1 MGYKCLAAHFFI
13 RKQSKAANKQP
24 SPSWYTEET
33 VDHNTIATDIDTVK
47 ASNVNPA
54 RRVTVSEHQAT
65 FAPIAND
72 DNPVLLL
79 TAAHALIF
87 LQLSPTQTMANGR
100 GLEEDVQGYLD
111 ESDIELNEDETEVLI
126 WLCIAVQR
134 RPGRNSSFFVRQVA
148 ISVDTLRAEHAE
160 GLYTLV
166 TRDRG
171 EDNEQEEH
179 KSPSTISS
187 KTSSSRSEVIPLD
200 FSGLNL
206 DEMPDPP
213 QLFNDAGSSIV
224 IAMESDSLAT
234 MDTADTTK
242 SSGGQAAP

>member
-1 MGYKCLAAHFFI
+1 MEKGS
-13 RKQSKAANKQP
+13 KQTA
-24 SPSWYTEET
+24 SPSWYTGET
-33 VDHNTIATDIDTVK
+33 ADHNTIASDIDTVK

-54 RRVTVSEHQAT
+54 RRVTVSEHQVT
-65 FAPIAND
+65 VAPIVHD
-72 DNPVLLL
+72 EYQVLLS
-79 TAAHALIF
+79 AAHTLIS
-87 LQLSPTQTMANGR
+87 LQLSPTKIMANDSD
-100 GLEEDVQGYLD
+100 LEEDVQGYLD
-111 ESDIELNEDETEVLI
+111 ESDIELNEDEMALLM
-126 WLCIAVQR
+126 WLCIGVQR
-134 RPGRNSSFFVRQVA
+134 RPGSNSSFFVRHVIV

-160 GLYTLV
+160 SLYTLV

-171 EDNEQEEH
+171 EDNEQGKH

-234 MDTADTTK
+234 ADTADTTK
-242 SSGGQAAP
+242 SGQPVLSDFGCLVS